1 MDTSTASASSSAAT
15 TTRRFRFRDPASLRE
30 IMLASQDSVN
40 EDLLRG
46 HTSPDYSSS
55 PSSSSSGDHGDVGDS
70 ELESMTAK
78 GIQNLCSELLELKNE
93 SDEDF
98 QKSISSNYAVFLRT
112 FKDMEGLES
121 ELMRLKYQAATQ
133 NRVIKD
139 LQESISLKVLSEEIM
154 ESMLEESFDSHKTA
168 SRSLLEAHT
177 EDISEILDILLSE
190 HRLGDALSVLEMEGR
205 AFQSMRSGEN
215 FSSEELMSYNSA
227 ISEKKAMLED
237 QFTRLA
243 RNPRVS
249 APELQKALLGLC
261 RLGNS
266 YLAIQLLLD
275 YYDARIVRGTHDL
288 NASKAVQN
296 GLYIQQVAKFIFSMI
311 SQAARSFV
319 ALHGAASSYAPEL
332 ILWANEHTE
341 ALATCLAKYVESIS
355 EINGGLSIAAETAQF
370 AIAYCSLLDNQN
382 LDLRSCLTN
391 RVRPSMEQ
399 ILRINVHHYKKVIN
413 IFTSTDSWIIGRYL
427 VSGILSKGSSV
438 DVVDKKP
445 EYCLLTNSGR
455 KLVTL
460 FQAITDDSF
469 PLLSLQM
476 EVAVLREL
484 MELFTEYTIILE
496 KALSSG
502 ADLIQ
507 ESGSSIHPAESLE
520 QGVCVIANSFTL
532 GQIFSNIIRSIFG
545 NIHHLKFEI
554 DNYVLYIQDTHVRLR
569 AYFLEQIMQKLLTS
583 EGSQGHV
590 SGSCITLE
598 NDSDIYYLVPS
609 MPYQGLY
616 LELRKLQKF
625 AEDNYIELDWLLD
638 VLRELMEAIF
648 FQIANTQ
655 EILTVTNDLS
665 MEQKSRKLMQ
675 FLVEIARSGGY
686 LSDNIVN
693 ASMETTHIQSG
704 LYSSDFTLASCV
716 NDQRWA
722 ADAAMIA
729 MQKLDVLDEKE
740 SATNDMA
747 NNLEG
752 ETIECESQHSTDSFE
767 DDESTTSPKQSI
779 ESPKNLAIARASE
792 MPSHSE
798 KRISE
803 IENITLEGDILDDS
817 ISVDCTEPFKERLL
831 GFGRDEINPRN
842 PNNND
847 SLETLLAED
856 NFAEASMDEISSLRE
871 RNYTGKGLPINT
883 SGTLAAAEDLN
894 ERPQSNHGENNGERK
909 SAVLKE
915 D

>member
-15 TTRRFRFRDPASLRE
+15 TSRRFRFRDPASLRE

-55 PSSSSSGDHGDVGDS
+55 SSGDHGDVDDS

-133 NRVIKD
+133 KRVIKD

-205 AFQSMRSGEN
+205 AFQSMRSGES
-215 FSSEELMSYNSA
+215 FSSKELMSYNSA

-261 RLGNS
+261 RLGSS

-288 NASKAVQN
+288 NSSKAVQN
-296 GLYIQQVAKFIFSMI
+296 GLYIQQAAKFIFSMI

-319 ALHGAASSYAPEL
+319 ALHGEASSYTPEL

-399 ILRINVHHYKKVIN
+399 VLRVNVHHYKRVIS
-413 IFTSTDSWIIGRYL
+413 IFTSNDSWIIGRYL

-476 EVAVLREL
+476 EVTVLREL

-507 ESGSSIHPAESLE
+507 ESGSSIQPAESLV

-532 GQIFSNIIRSIFG
+532 GQIFSNIIRCIFG

-648 FQIANTQ
+648 FQIANRE

-665 MEQKSRKLMQ
+665 MEQKSRNLMQ

-686 LSDNIVN
+686 LSHSIVN
-693 ASMETTHIQSG
+693 ASMETVAHIKSG

-779 ESPKNLAIARASE
+779 ESPKNLAISRASE

-803 IENITLEGDILDDS
+803 TENITLEGDILDDS
-817 ISVDCTEPFKERLL
+817 SSVDCSEPFKERLR
-831 GFGRDEINPRN
+831 GFGRDEINSRN
-842 PNNND
+842 PNND

-871 RNYTGKGLPINT
+871 RNYTRKGLPINT
-883 SGTLAAAEDLN
+883 SGTLAKAEDLI
-894 ERPQSNHGENNGERK
+894 ERPQSNHGENNGERT